1 MAVSHVLSGAWKLHP
16 HSLFSTPD
24 DAQVIAGMLAVAP
37 QAAAVTSHVGWERP
51 RTTTTTRSQD
61 PPRRTPLVTAPSA
74 PASTTPAPA
83 AVVAQPTPTPT
94 LTMSSAPQNR
104 PRPTI
109 TSMQRLPDGSL
120 DLGSYPST
128 DLLRLLAALLTQITT
143 TNDRLRE
150 PAAHAP
156 PTPPTDPVPDHL
168 PRPAVWSQLTTAS
181 RSALGSPAASLA
193 FHARNIPSITIEQYL
208 LRILKYCPT
217 TNEVF
222 LGLIVYFDRMSKL
235 AAECLPPTT
244 PSTHPRPFAIDSY
257 NIHRLL
263 IAGVT
268 VASKFFSDVF
278 YTNSRYAK
286 VGGLPQSELNQLELQ
301 FLLLNNFRLNIPID
315 EMQRYAEQLLRYS
328 AGMSPEDAFA
338 PSATAPPPTLTPVP
352 PAPQPAPA
360 PSPSSSS
367 SASAPFAT
375 PHRPAHLQLRPNTN
389 TPVVGGASPGHLSTS
404 FSTNS
409 FPRMSHHDVEAR
421 AWHDANLQ
429 PRPSAGAG
437 DAASIY
443 SVDASESGYG
453 STTDEEPTIRA
464 HWSSSESVMTEDGDA
479 GTDTDER
486 DRDRDEDE
494 VPKQVGT
501 PGPRGGEQ

>member
-1 MAVSHVLSGAWKLHP
+1 M
-16 HSLFSTPD
+16 TT
-24 DAQVIAGMLAVAP
+24 
-37 QAAAVTSHVGWERP
+37 AAAVP
-51 RTTTTTRSQD
+51 TT
-61 PPRRTPLVTAPSA
+61 ASA
-74 PASTTPAPA
+74 A
-83 AVVAQPTPTPT
+83 AIHA
-94 LTMSSAPQNR
+94 
-104 PRPTI
+104 RPTI
-109 TSMQRLPDGSL
+109 TPMQRLPDGSL

-143 TNDRLRE
+143 TNDRLR
-150 PAAHAP
+150 PDPTPHAP
-156 PTPPTDPVPDHL
+156 PTPPTEPVPDAHVV
-168 PRPAVWSQLTTAS
+168 RPAVWSQLTSAS
-181 RSALGSPAASLA
+181 RSALATPAASLA

-222 LGLIVYFDRMSKL
+222 LGLLVYFDRMSKL
-235 AAECLPPTT
+235 AAECLPPSPTQSA
-244 PSTHPRPFAIDSY
+244 PSTHFRPFAIDSY

-301 FLLLNNFRLNIPID
+301 FLLLNNFRLSIPID
-315 EMQRYAEQLLRYS
+315 EMQRYAEQLLQYS

-338 PSATAPPPTLTPVP
+338 PSATAPPPPVP
-352 PAPQPAPA
+352 VAPAPQPAPFMNRTRTE
-360 PSPSSSS
+360 PE
-367 SASAPFAT
+367 
-375 PHRPAHLQLRPNTN
+375 PHRPAHLQLRPNTT
-389 TPVVGGASPGHLSTS
+389 TPTVSGGTSPGHLSSS

-409 FPRMSHHDVEAR
+409 FSRVSHHDIEAR
-421 AWHDANLQ
+421 AWNAAN
-429 PRPSAGAG
+429 PRRTSGSGLANMGIPVAS

-464 HWSSSESVMTEDGDA
+464 HWSSSESVMTEDGGGG
-479 GTDTDER
+479 GTDTD

-494 VPKQVGT
+494 IPKQAGT
-501 PGPRGGEQ
+501 PGPRGEQ